1 LCCFE
6 IVFLS
11 VEWRSVSNTTPT
23 VIIANSTLLR
33 EGMASLLQSTAYKVV
48 AAISRPAELID
59 YDLTKGR
66 RGLAIV
72 GIDCQ
77 KGSLDQ
83 TAEGIRLI
91 RSVMLDSKIV
101 LVAEAHEPVDLQS
114 VLALAADGYILN
126 LGSRDMLVRSLE
138 LIFMDQQIFVL
149 GSPITTIPNEPGDV
163 QPPERTVRS
172 QFWRSYGV
180 GKENA
185 QLSHRE
191 CEVLI
196 CLAHG
201 ESNKEIARVC
211 HISEATVKVHLKAI
225 LRKIN
230 ARNRTQA
237 AIWAI
242 QHGLCDS
249 TLNGNAESAERHPE
263 TTTDAPSLSP
273 TEPQAGDRL
282 SRPINDHAQ
291 S

>member
-1 LCCFE
+1 
-6 IVFLS
+6 

-23 VIIANSTLLR
+23 VIIANSVLLR

-48 AAISRPAELID
+48 ASIRRPAELTD
-59 YDLTKGR
+59 RDLTKRR
-66 RGLAIV
+66 RGLVLV

-83 TAEGIRLI
+83 AAEGIQLL
-91 RSVMLDSKIV
+91 RSVMIDSKIV
-101 LVAEAHEPVDLQS
+101 LVAESRGTVDLQG

-149 GSPITTIPNEPGDV
+149 GSPITRVPDECDV
-163 QPPERTVRS
+163 QPPVRTVRS
-172 QFWRSYGV
+172 HFWGSCGI
-180 GKENA
+180 GKGNA

-191 CEVLI
+191 RQVLI

-201 ESNKEIARVC
+201 DSNKEIARVC

-242 QHGLCDS
+242 EHGLCA
-249 TLNGNAESAERHPE
+249 TLNDNAEMPEHHPE
-263 TTTDAPSLSP
+263 TTTDAPSLSN
-273 TEPQAGDRL
+273 TEPPTGDRL
-282 SRPINDHAQ
+282 SRPINDHAH

>member
-11 VEWRSVSNTTPT
+11 AEWRSVSNITPT
-23 VIIANSTLLR
+23 VIIAKSALLR

-48 AAISRPAELID
+48 ASISRPAELID
-59 YDLTKGR
+59 HELTKGR

-83 TAEGIRLI
+83 AAEGVRLL

-101 LVAEAHEPVDLQS
+101 LVAEAHGTVDLQG

-149 GSPITTIPNEPGDV
+149 GSPITTVPDEPCDV
-163 QPPERTVRS
+163 QPPVRTVRS
-172 QFWRSYGV
+172 HFWGSCGI
-180 GKENA
+180 GKGNA

-191 CEVLI
+191 RQVLI

-249 TLNGNAESAERHPE
+249 TLNDNAEMPDRHPE

-273 TEPQAGDRL
+273 TEPQTGDRL
-282 SRPINDHAQ
+282 SRPINDHAH